1 MTIRGRLPFHIL
13 TPRPGTITAETGNGT
28 VARVEVSSPPVY
40 RLADFYRLALASGVA
55 GFASVSYTGRK
66 VAPLREYFDLAVR
79 VRESTSTA
87 SANGRVMLAAGR
99 GIELSYD
106 PATRITSVTNG
117 GYQSLTDKMVAACL
131 TGDGDVQLGYIEEGT
146 WNELASVSTGP
157 GTSDIQSAR
166 GVWLRLVRTPV
177 AVAAWW
183 GIGASEDALPRQ
195 WTCAAVSSSVTAL
208 TLSAGIGAAR
218 VSVEVSSGISG
229 GFAVDLR
236 DGAWLFPVDG
246 FNGPHP
252 YGAPKSPSVASAD
265 GSPTFAADLPYED
278 NDGVSVPAFG

>member
-1 MTIRGRLPFHIL
+1 MTLRGRLPFFPL
-13 TPRPGTITAETGNGT
+13 TPRRSTIDVETSNGT
-28 VARVEVSSPPVY
+28 VARVDVSSPPVY
-40 RLADFYRLALASGVA
+40 RLPHLYRLALASGIT
-55 GFASVSYTGRK
+55 GMASVSFTGRK
-66 VAPLREYFDLAVR
+66 VAPLREHFDLAVR

-99 GIELSYD
+99 GVEVSGSG
-106 PATRITSVTNG
+106 TVTNG

-131 TGDGDVQLGYIEEGT
+131 TGAGRVELGYIEDGT
-146 WNELASVSTGP
+146 WNELASVSGP
-157 GTSDIQSAR
+157 STTQVQAAK

-183 GIGASEDALPRQ
+183 GIGGSEDALPRQ
-195 WTCAAVSSSVTAL
+195 WTCAAVSANVTAL

-252 YGAPKSPSVASAD
+252 FGAPKTPSVASAD

-278 NDGVSVPAFG
+278 NDGVATPVFG